1 VPSLRFLCALGV
13 SPETIRNT
21 LISRWRLSIFE

>member
-1 VPSLRFLCALGV
+1 VTDETGMGSAV

-21 LISRWRLSIFE
+21 LISRWRLFDI